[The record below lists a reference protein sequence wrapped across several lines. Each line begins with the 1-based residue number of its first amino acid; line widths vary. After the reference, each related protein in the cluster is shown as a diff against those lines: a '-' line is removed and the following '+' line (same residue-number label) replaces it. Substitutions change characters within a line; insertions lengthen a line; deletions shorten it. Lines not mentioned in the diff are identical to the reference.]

1 MRSCSLPKPL
11 HPASSRRPVPTYLQ
25 LQRVYQNHHL
35 PYRENLILICPGGRA
50 IGRVLGFFSPRLSE
64 LTRTSS
70 SSLLP
75 LTTPIFWSLFSTTPW
90 LSLLLVSR
98 VTFSRIVRFLVFS
111 FLVSFLD
118 KSFLPL
124 PPGWNQVP
132 PPRTNTIE
140 STFSSPRPTVL
151 SLAPLDHCPSAKL
164 FA

>member
-35 PYRENLILICPGGRA
+35 PYRENLITICPGGRA

-140 STFSSPRPTVL
+140 STSSSPRPTVL
-151 SLAPLDHCPSAKL
+151 SLAPLDDRPSAKL